1 MISHVAEQT
10 VHRIKQG
17 MTRADIGYT
26 PQSMVPLYARLT
38 LIEQNGE
45 PLPPNMGT
53 CSPVFHYLALPCN
66 RDSLPFPFLWTVSVG
81 VTPGGD
87 QNYEVMA
94 KDRRYTHYLGRP
106 LNRFEADKKQLGPA
120 EAVKATHG
128 ELSRP
133 AAASSSS
140 SSFSCAASKAS
151 KAAADAHQK
160 LKERRAGLVLDSS
173 RPSLAE
179 LHSLGD
185 GLGDF

>member
-1 MISHVAEQT
+1 M
-10 VHRIKQG
+10 
-17 MTRADIGYT
+17 
-26 PQSMVPLYARLT
+26 
-38 LIEQNGE
+38 
-45 PLPPNMGT
+45 
-53 CSPVFHYLALPCN
+53 
-66 RDSLPFPFLWTVSVG
+66 
-81 VTPGGD
+81 TPGGD

-128 ELSRP
+128 ELSRL
-133 AAASSSS
+133 AASSSS
-140 SSFSCAASKAS
+140 FSSCTASKGSKAS
-151 KAAADAHQK
+151 KAAADARQK